1 MLIVAW
7 FDRWSNA
14 LRPVDDEEEDDDDH
28 DGEMLLTIWGRTP
41 HP

>member
-14 LRPVDDEEEDDDDH
+14 LRPVDEEDDEDH
-28 DGEMLLTIWGRTP
+28 CGEMLLTI
-41 HP
+41 